1 MIPAHP
7 NKLSGLSKIKN
18 MIYTKLYQLLKEKLI
33 YDTDIIPVDE
43 KSEIRNYEFN
53 SLATNM
59 LYGNEMYSCEKH
71 EMSFTCSDFRNIRI
85 EGIDK
90 NIEIS
95 DINIPENRNF
105 NYLVFKPASKD
116 KFKEVVLFFHGF
128 NEKYWDKYLP
138 WAKKIADETGKL
150 VVLFPIAF
158 HMNRAPHLWSNP
170 RKMFDLSKHRKEN
183 FPDIIDSS
191 LSNVAIST
199 RLHAY
204 PQRFL
209 WSGLQTYY
217 DVIQF
222 VEDCKAGNHPLIEK
236 DFKPDFFSYSIGSL
250 LAEILKLTNY
260 NNYFDNSKLVMFCG
274 GAVFNRLSPVS
285 KFIIDSEANAALYS
299 YLVEHLSI
307 HMQKS
312 PRLQHHLGELH
323 PEGLVFRSMLNYS
336 VMLPQ
341 REAMFRKIAGQ
352 VLSITLEKD
361 TVIPSYEIIN
371 TLQGSKR
378 DIPVDVQ
385 VLDFPYDYRHEDPFP
400 TSHTISESVD
410 ISFNKVFKM
419 VTDFLKS

>member
-1 MIPAHP
+1 
-7 NKLSGLSKIKN
+7 
-18 MIYTKLYQLLKEKLI
+18 MIYNQIYQLLKGKSI
-33 YDTDIIPVDE
+33 YADDIIAVDE

-53 SLATNM
+53 SLAYN
-59 LYGNEMYSCEKH
+59 LLSGNEMYYCKKH
-71 EMSFTCSDFRNIRI
+71 DCSFKCNELRNTKIERI
-85 EGIDK
+85 NK
-90 NIEIS
+90 NIDIS
-95 DINIPENRNF
+95 DIDISENRNF
-105 NYLVFKPASKD
+105 RYLVFKPVSTE
-116 KFKEVVLFFHGF
+116 KFKEVLLFFHGF

-138 WAKKIADETGKL
+138 WAKKIADDTGKL

-158 HMNRAPHLWSNP
+158 HMNRAPHLWSDP
-170 RKMFDLSKHRKEN
+170 RKMFQLSVHRKDS
-183 FPDIIDSS
+183 FPNIIDSS

-222 VEDCKAGNHPLIEK
+222 VEECKAGQHPLIEK
-236 DFKPDFFSYSIGSL
+236 DFTLDFFSYSVGSL

-285 KFIIDSEANAALYS
+285 KFIIDSEANAAMYS
-299 YLVEHLSI
+299 YLVEHLSV
-307 HMQKS
+307 HMEKN
-312 PRLQHHLGELH
+312 PRMLHYLGHLH

-341 REAMFRKIAGQ
+341 REEMFRKIAGQ
-352 VLSITLEKD
+352 VLAITLEKD

-371 TLQGSKR
+371 TLTGSKR
-378 DIPVDVQ
+378 DIQIDVQ

-400 TSHTISESVD
+400 ISETINNLVD
-410 ISFNKVFKM
+410 ASFNSVFKK
-419 VTDFLKS
+419 VNDFLNS

>member
-1 MIPAHP
+1 
-7 NKLSGLSKIKN
+7 
-18 MIYTKLYQLLKEKLI
+18 MIYNQLYHLLKSKSLYSEG
-33 YDTDIIPVDE
+33 IIPVDE
-43 KSEIRNYEFN
+43 KSEIRNYEFD
-53 SLATNM
+53 SLAYNM
-59 LYGNEMYSCEKH
+59 LSGDEIYYCEKH
-71 EMSFTCSDFRNIRI
+71 EGSFKCSDFRNIRI

-90 NIEIS
+90 NIEVS

-105 NYLVFKPASKD
+105 RYLVFKPTSSE
-116 KFKEVVLFFHGF
+116 KFKDVLLFFHGF

-138 WAKKIADETGKL
+138 WAKRLADDTGKL

-158 HMNRAPHLWSNP
+158 HMNRAPHLWSDP
-170 RKMFDLSKHRKEN
+170 RKMFELSLQRKKN
-183 FPDIIDSS
+183 FPDIMDSS

-217 DVIQF
+217 DIIQF
-222 VEDCKAGNHPLIEK
+222 VEDCKAGSHPLIEK
-236 DFKPDFFSYSIGSL
+236 DFKLDFFSYSVGSL

-260 NNYFDNSKLVMFCG
+260 KNYFSNSKLVMFCG

-285 KFIIDSEANAALYS
+285 KFIIDSEANTAMYS
-299 YLVEHLSI
+299 YLVEHLRV
-307 HMQKS
+307 HMDKN
-312 PRLQHHLGELH
+312 PRMQHHLGEIH

-341 REAMFRKIAGQ
+341 REDMFRKAAGQ
-352 VLSITLEKD
+352 ILAISLEKD

-400 TSHTISESVD
+400 VTESISGLVD
-410 ISFNKVFKM
+410 DSFNMIFRKV
-419 VTDFLKS
+419 TEFLNS